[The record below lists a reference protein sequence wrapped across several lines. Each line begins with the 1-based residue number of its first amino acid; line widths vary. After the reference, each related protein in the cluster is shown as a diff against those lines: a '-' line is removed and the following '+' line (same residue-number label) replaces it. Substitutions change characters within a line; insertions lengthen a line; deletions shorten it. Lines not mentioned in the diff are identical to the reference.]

1 MRCAGVESTDLLRH
15 GLLPREPLE
24 EVRVLQFYDL
34 LELRKARLIERAEVL
49 LSLRAGAQRSAVSK
63 GRCVCRHTHALV
75 FSLACAHPVPEHD
88 IHLEPASL
96 LRAVQEAP
104 TGEVGV
110 GKDVGLGG
118 GLLVPPTR
126 RG

>member
-24 EVRVLQFYDL
+24 EVGVLQFYDL
-34 LELRKARLIERAEVL
+34 LELCKARLIERAEVL
-49 LSLRAGAQRSAVSK
+49 LSLRTRTTKRGEQRQV
-63 GRCVCRHTHALV
+63 CVCRHTHAV
-75 FSLACAHPVPEHD
+75 VISLACAHPVPEHD